1 MRLPLLSLALWFCLG
16 PAAASPAVGPP
27 AGPPQGPSAADLPA
41 PLPETTLLRGEG
53 SSGPITL
60 DSVLA
65 RVEQNHPKVRGAELT
80 RQIAGAKVQ
89 EKLGAFDPQLG
100 VETAYQRYNSSSSP
114 GKPLDY
120 VSNGIV
126 VARQDPSGIKWEG
139 GWLNTQGFPK
149 SPASSTGD
157 VGEFFVQAKV
167 PFLRGA
173 GINDKAIAVE
183 QARLFERQA
192 QEDLRVIKLLTLLD
206 AGAAFLQWNVAVM
219 QWRILK
225 ENEQLAI
232 ERAAQVASRVKAG
245 DLAAIDQVEAEGEVL
260 KRREL
265 TLKAEREAQ
274 KGALKLALYL
284 WASDG
289 RPESVPS
296 PEQAP
301 ETLPEIKRL
310 TTDQVYE
317 LQLLALTQR
326 PELRKLDLD
335 RSVVSLD
342 KDLAEND
349 RLPQLDLTLRPGYD
363 AGGQGVGFT
372 MKAGLELVIP
382 LGTRGPD
389 GRRQA
394 AVLKLEKLDLDQ
406 VELVRRILVQVQDA
420 ASEAEAAAIRLEQ
433 AQAVYQQAKT
443 LEQAERTKF
452 RLGDSTLL
460 VVNIRERATLE
471 AALKVLDLRYENA
484 QAQLLIDAVVGEL

>member
-1 MRLPLLSLALWFCLG
+1 
-16 PAAASPAVGPP
+16 V
-27 AGPPQGPSAADLPA
+27 
-41 PLPETTLLRGEG
+41 PETQLLVNPEERETTALTLEGVLRRVEETHPKLRGAA
-53 SSGPITL
+53 
-60 DSVLA
+60 LA
-65 RVEQNHPKVRGAELT
+65 

-89 EKLGAFDPQLG
+89 EKLGAFDPELG
-100 VETAYQRYNSSSSP
+100 VGTAYQRYNSSSTP

-126 VARQDPSGIKWEG
+126 VARTDPSGIKWEG
-139 GWLNTQGFPK
+139 GWINTQGFPK

-173 GINDKAIAVE
+173 GINDKVVAVE
-183 QARLFERQA
+183 QAELVERQVD
-192 QEDLRVIKLLTLLD
+192 QDYRTLRLLTLLD
-206 AGAAFLQWNVAVM
+206 AGAAYLQWNVAVM
-219 QWRILK
+219 QWRILR
-225 ENEQLAI
+225 ENEELAVQ
-232 ERAAQVASRVKAG
+232 RASQVAIRVKAG
-245 DLAAIDQVEAEGEVL
+245 DLAAIDQVEADGEVV

-265 TLKAEREAQ
+265 LLKAGREVQ

-289 RPESVPS
+289 QGENVPQ

-301 ETLPEIKRL
+301 QTLPEPTRL
-310 TTDQVYE
+310 TTEQVYE
-317 LQLLALTQR
+317 FQLQALAQR
-326 PELRKLDLD
+326 PELRRLDLE
-335 RSVVSLD
+335 RSIVSLD
-342 KDLAEND
+342 RDLAEND

-382 LGTRGPD
+382 LATRGPD

-394 AVLKLEKLDLDQ
+394 ALLKLEKLDLDQ
-406 VELVRRILVQVQDA
+406 VEMVRRILVQVQDA
-420 ASEAEAAAIRLEQ
+420 ASEAEAAATRLEQ
-433 AQAVYQQAKT
+433 AQLFYQQSKT
-443 LEQAERTKF
+443 LEEAERTKY

-471 AALKVLDLRYENA
+471 AALKVLDLRYEHA
-484 QAQLLIDAVVGEL
+484 QALLLIDAVVGRL